1 MRTDDVCVV
10 YSEGLVWRP
19 STFIYHLD
27 RDTIEM
33 DTINMVAALL
43 DGRLPI
49 SSLENIQQMVLW
61 SAISLSI
68 LGYFLSDKLRR
79 LRLIYVLRGIS
90 MTLFAIF
97 FIITTLLEGIYFT
110 LLLLGV
116 AIFFVGFFQTLVLS
130 PPLATQKRL
139 YRGVLSSW

>member
-1 MRTDDVCVV
+1 
-10 YSEGLVWRP
+10 
-19 STFIYHLD
+19 
-27 RDTIEM
+27 
-33 DTINMVAALL
+33 LL
-43 DGRLPI
+43 DERLPI

-97 FIITTLLEGIYFT
+97 FIITTLLEGLEGIYFT

-116 AIFFVGFFQTLVLS
+116 TIFFVGFFQTLVLS

-139 YRGVLSSW
+139 

>member
-1 MRTDDVCVV
+1 
-10 YSEGLVWRP
+10 
-19 STFIYHLD
+19 
-27 RDTIEM
+27 M

-43 DGRLPI
+43 DERLPI

-61 SAISLSI
+61 SAISLSILSI

-97 FIITTLLEGIYFT
+97 FIITTLLEGLEGIYFT
-110 LLLLGV
+110 LLLLG
-116 AIFFVGFFQTLVLS
+116 
-130 PPLATQKRL
+130 
-139 YRGVLSSW
+139 

>member
-1 MRTDDVCVV
+1 
-10 YSEGLVWRP
+10 
-19 STFIYHLD
+19 
-27 RDTIEM
+27 
-33 DTINMVAALL
+33 MVAALL

-79 LRLIYVLRGIS
+79 LRLIYVLHGIS

>member
-1 MRTDDVCVV
+1 
-10 YSEGLVWRP
+10 
-19 STFIYHLD
+19 
-27 RDTIEM
+27 
-33 DTINMVAALL
+33 LL
-43 DGRLPI
+43 DERLPI

-97 FIITTLLEGIYFT
+97 FIITTLLEGLEGIYFT

-116 AIFFVGFFQTLVLS
+116 TIFFVGFFQTLVLS

-139 YRGVLSSW
+139 YRGALSSW